1 MQPRAQAQIRGDYAP
16 DAYLPG
22 THLVTARDGYSHHGI
37 YVGRGRVIHYG
48 GFCDALHAA
57 PVEEISLEAFAHG
70 NPVTVKPEPFAR
82 YLGAQAVHRA
92 RSRLGEDRY
101 HLLTN
106 NCEHFCTWCVR
117 GVARSEQVEACIRH
131 PREGMQVALL
141 LLRRVLPSGLT
152 IEAGTVASA
161 A

>member
-1 MQPRAQAQIRGDYAP
+1 MHPQAQLRGDRTP

-22 THLVTARDGYSHHGI
+22 THLVTARNGYSHHGI
-37 YVGRGRVIHYG
+37 YTGRGRVIHYG
-48 GFCDALHAA
+48 GFCDALQSA
-57 PVEEISLEAFAHG
+57 PVEETSLEAFAAG

-117 GVARSEQVEACIRH
+117 GVARSEQVEACVRH
-131 PREGMQVALL
+131 PIAGFQVGLL
-141 LLRRVLPSGLT
+141 LLRRLLPTGPA
-152 IEAGTVASA
+152 IETGTAIGAV
-161 A
+161 